1 MNKLLVV
8 LLFSVA
14 FSPLYCSAQ
23 AYPKEVVR
31 SRYMQALKRHG
42 ALDTLYRQLSAI
54 RSPTPFEESYL
65 GICTGM
71 EAQFADGMW
80 AKYKLAAKSKSHLNR
95 AVDREPKDTELR
107 FLRFTFEYYLPGFL
121 LMSSH
126 MNTDLKMVFANIGF
140 LADAPDV
147 KKVVLEFILSTHRC
161 TPDETRIIE
170 RVLADVKKKLAPQ
183 SKT

>member
-1 MNKLLVV
+1 MNKVLIALVGFVV
-8 LLFSVA
+8 L
-14 FSPLYCSAQ
+14 SPTYSSGQ
-23 AYPKEVVR
+23 AYPKDVIR
-31 SRYMQALKRHG
+31 GRYMQALKRHG
-42 ALDTLYRQLSAI
+42 ALDTLYKQLSAV

-80 AKYKLAAKSKSHLNR
+80 SKYKLAAKSKSHLNR
-95 AVDREPKDTELR
+95 AVDRDTKDTELR

-140 LADAPDV
+140 LGEAPDV

-161 TPDETRIIE
+161 TPDETKIIE
-170 RVLADVKKKLAPQ
+170 RVLAEVKKKLAPQ

>member
-1 MNKLLVV
+1 MNRVGVYIVV
-8 LLFSVA
+8 LFTFATIV
-14 FSPLYCSAQ
+14 CSGQ
-23 AYPKEVVR
+23 SYTKEQVR
-31 SRYMQALKRHG
+31 SRYMQALKRRG
-42 ALDTLYRQLSAI
+42 ALDTLYGQLYAI
-54 RSPTPFEESYL
+54 RCPTPFEESYL

-71 EAQFADGMW
+71 EAQYADGMW

-95 AVDREPKDTELR
+95 AVDRDPKDTELR

-140 LADAPDV
+140 LGDAPEV

-161 TPDETRIIE
+161 TPDETKLIE
-170 RVLADVKKKLAPQ
+170 RILVEVKRKLAPQ